1 MSLAA
6 GAAPEGLPPMDV
18 EKEGGGLELWAASM
32 LEYLLPEHQAI
43 VKKVQAKGLGIC
55 SSCRWS
61 SGCHRCS
68 WIKAVRYWRNFE
80 TRGAEEGYS
89 SSKPKSKPLAGGGDF
104 GELKLVTV
112 RMAVASISRHFRMK
126 CVGFA
131 GVV

>member
-1 MSLAA
+1 MDEKLAELEAIAAVSLAA
-6 GAAPEGLPPMDV
+6 GAAPAVLLPMDV
-18 EKEGGGLELWAASM
+18 EKEGEGLELWAASM

-68 WIKAVRYWRNFE
+68 WVKAVRYWRHFE

-89 SSKPKSKPLAGGGDF
+89 SSKPKSKLLAGGGDWRI
-104 GELKLVTV
+104 E
-112 RMAVASISRHFRMK
+112 
-126 CVGFA
+126 VGD
-131 GVV
+131 GPQGRCEY